1 MIDKEAVVI
10 AIICLLFLTLFAVAG
25 VRDILRRKDEEE

>member
-10 AIICLLFLTLFAVAG
+10 AIICVIFLCLFVVAG
-25 VRDILRRKDEEE
+25 YKDIRRRKDEE